1 MVENLDSG
9 RRARRTLQATA
20 LLMMLG
26 ALLIGGQSREAASPS
41 GKRAGSADAPMPAP
55 AAFLA
60 AASRGGEKGGTRG
73 ARGANGPD
81 DVSARDTADRIE
93 ALSKVLSGGDRAAA
107 VPAASMASV
116 LASGESRLP
125 VNDIA
130 GRAEVV
136 ARLERGGAVYW
147 LFSVRPEGRLLRA
160 GVSSGPGPRPGAAPA
175 PEPYLRRI
183 DGRFELITDRGRYRV
198 VEPPWEDS
206 YTAVVGES
214 P

>member
-60 AASRGGEKGGTRG
+60 AASRGGGSGAAQG
-73 ARGANGPD
+73 ARGRE
-81 DVSARDTADRIE
+81 DVPSRDISERIV
-93 ALSKVLSGGDRAAA
+93 ALSKVLSGAPTPAEARQASA
-107 VPAASMASV
+107 VSAEAYEEPGSPGSD
-116 LASGESRLP
+116 L
-125 VNDIA
+125 A